1 MKTKKFQNGDIQKKK
16 VSKTESKK
24 METLDKSGVE
34 EKLSGKDYQNNRWYG
49 KTDKQTPVIVMKLH

>member
-1 MKTKKFQNGDIQKKK
+1 MLDNACEKQKKFQNGDIQKKK

-34 EKLSGKDYQNNRWYG
+34 EKLGKRLP
-49 KTDKQTPVIVMKLH
+49 KQQMVW